1 MRSPLFLASVLA
13 LALAAPAAAQ
23 TTLTVDAEGFVDP
36 PSAPIALSAANTQVQ
51 VRCQGTDCR
60 QAAFRVENSAGRRAP
75 VARGAASQAGVTLTL
90 NAAMLNGA
98 PSGSLVLVS
107 GEQALGRVP
116 LSGPGPDDNDDD
128 PRSSEDGDTVRI
140 EGAERTLGDLLTAD
154 CRRELRPW
162 QDSLTYSAPGD
173 WARFVV
179 TPVGNVVFRPGDE
192 VDEND
197 RVQVVVVGDARL
209 VPRLK
214 VTRQSA
220 FRAPGSFAILGA
232 DQELPFELKS
242 AAGCA
247 ATGVLLSDFQPGQ
260 GQVQIA
266 TINDDGSQTAIG
278 GFDFG
283 VHTLYAGAFSLG
295 AIRTELRDPTFGVA
309 AVGPDTV
316 LTRTEDGTPRVLYVL
331 SYTPFIW
338 GQRDVQKPVPFIE
351 HVNPMV
357 GVVLND
363 IADNALVGL
372 SIDLMNSLYLQVGAH
387 AGRVTR
393 LDPRG
398 GVRLGDPFTQ
408 PASEIPTVTEWGVD
422 WFIGASLDLR
432 AAVQLLRTATTGG
445 NTP

>member
-1 MRSPLFLASVLA
+1 MRITTLFAAVLA
-13 LALAAPAAAQ
+13 LALAAAPAAAQ
-23 TTLTVDAEGFVDP
+23 ITLTVDAEGFVDP
-36 PSAPIALSAANTQVQ
+36 PTTPIALTTATNTQVQ

-60 QAAFRVENSAGRRAP
+60 QISFRVENAAGRRAP
-75 VARGAASQAGVTLTL
+75 VARGADSQAGVTITL
-90 NAAMLNGA
+90 NAAMLNGGT
-98 PSGSLVLVS
+98 SGSLVLLS
-107 GEQALGRVP
+107 GGQALGEVP
-116 LSGPGPDDNDDD
+116 LSASGGDAP
-128 PRSSEDGDTVRI
+128 PRAEGADTAVRI
-140 EGAERTLGDLLTAD
+140 EGAEQTLGELLTAD

-162 QDSLTYSAPGD
+162 QDSLTYSAAGD

-179 TPVGNVVFRPGDE
+179 TPVGNVIFRPGDE

-295 AIRTELRDPTFGVA
+295 AIRTELKDPTFGVA

-316 LTRTEDGTPRVLYVL
+316 LTQTEDGTPRVLYVL
-331 SYTPFIW
+331 SYTPFLW

-363 IADNALVGL
+363 IADNALLGL

-398 GVRLGDPFTQ
+398 GVRLGDRFTQ

-432 AAVQLLRTATTGG
+432 AAVQLLRTAATGG
-445 NTP
+445 NSP

>member
-1 MRSPLFLASVLA
+1 MRITTLFAAVLA
-13 LALAAPAAAQ
+13 LAAAPAAAQ
-23 TTLTVDAEGFVDP
+23 TTLTVDVEGLVSP
-36 PSAPIALSAANTQVQ
+36 PTAPIALSSANTQIQ
-51 VRCQGTDCR
+51 VRCSEVDCR
-60 QAAFRVENSAGRRAP
+60 RVAFLVENEAGRRAP
-75 VARGAASQAGVTLTL
+75 VSRGADSPTGVTITL

-98 PSGSLVLVS
+98 TEGALVVTPPGLPA
-107 GEQALGRVP
+107 ERVP
-116 LSGPGPDDNDDD
+116 LSGPGAA
-128 PRSSEDGDTVRI
+128 PRADADADADTAVRI

-162 QDSLTYSAPGD
+162 QDSLTYSAAGD

-214 VTRQSA
+214 VTRLSA

-266 TINDDGSQTAIG
+266 TINDDGSQTTIG
-278 GFDFG
+278 SFDFG

-295 AIRTELRDPTFGVA
+295 AIRTELKDPTFGVA
-309 AVGPDTV
+309 TVGPDTV

-331 SYTPFIW
+331 SYTPFLW

-363 IADNALVGL
+363 IADNALLGL

-408 PASEIPTVTEWGVD
+408 PESEIPTVTEWGVD

-445 NTP
+445 NTPGR